1 MGKAFEKKQKTIED
15 QGQKQVKVLENL
27 KPKEQTKAI
36 TYKSD
41 DDNTPI
47 SKEMYDEILE
57 ERKDEILKMS
67 GEIDYTN
74 LVHDLKVQPLQ

>member
-1 MGKAFEKKQKTIED
+1 MGKAFEKKKKTIED

-74 LVHDLKVQPLQ
+74 LVYDLKVQPLQ

>member
-1 MGKAFEKKQKTIED
+1 MK
-15 QGQKQVKVLENL
+15 L
-27 KPKEQTKAI
+27 KEQTKAI

-74 LVHDLKVQPLQ
+74 LVYDLKVQPLQ

>member
-1 MGKAFEKKQKTIED
+1 MGKAFEKKKKTIED

-36 TYKSD
+36 AYKSD

-74 LVHDLKVQPLQ
+74 LVYDLKVQPLQ

>member
-1 MGKAFEKKQKTIED
+1 MKIKEKKQIDALKD
-15 QGQKQVKVLENL
+15 L

-47 SKEMYDEILE
+47 RKEMYDEILE

-74 LVHDLKVQPLQ
+74 LVYDLKVQPLQ

>member
-1 MGKAFEKKQKTIED
+1 M
-15 QGQKQVKVLENL
+15 

-74 LVHDLKVQPLQ
+74 LVYDLKVQPLQ

>member
-1 MGKAFEKKQKTIED
+1 MGKAFEKKKKTIED
-15 QGQKQVKVLENL
+15 QDQKQVKVLENL

-74 LVHDLKVQPLQ
+74 LVYDLKVQPLQ